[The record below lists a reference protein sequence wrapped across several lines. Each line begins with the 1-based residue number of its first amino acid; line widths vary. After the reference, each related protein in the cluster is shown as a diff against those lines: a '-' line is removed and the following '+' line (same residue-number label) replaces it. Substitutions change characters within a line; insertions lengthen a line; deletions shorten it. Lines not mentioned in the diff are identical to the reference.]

1 MSRRWK
7 ENEEKLH
14 YLFIS
19 GEENIRE
26 YPPVDPTLL
35 SQSAQEFKKLMK
47 EGSKVLDKLA
57 DSKEFDEKLMYAAQE
72 SNLKEVKR
80 LIESIGVTADL
91 DIQYDPDGLRLT
103 FISQVQN
110 MNCCKLTMALRW
122 R

>member
-1 MSRRWK
+1 M
-7 ENEEKLH
+7 H

>member
-1 MSRRWK
+1 M
-7 ENEEKLH
+7 H

-19 GEENIRE
+19 SDQNIRP

-35 SQSAQEFKKLMK
+35 SQSAQQFKKLMK

-57 DSKEFDEKLMYAAQE
+57 DSKVFDEMLMYAAQE
-72 SNLKEVKR
+72 SNIKEVKR
-80 LIESIGVTADL
+80 LIQSIGVSSDI
-91 DIQYDPDGLRLT
+91 DIQFNPDGLRLT